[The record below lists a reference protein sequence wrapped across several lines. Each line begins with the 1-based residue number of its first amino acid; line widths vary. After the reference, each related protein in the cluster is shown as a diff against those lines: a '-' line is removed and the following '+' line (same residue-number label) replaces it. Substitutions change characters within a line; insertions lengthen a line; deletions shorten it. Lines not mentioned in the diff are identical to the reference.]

1 MTFHFSLTE
10 SDSEVAILV
19 ENLDKS
25 KKWMVLA
32 IPAKYAVNCEME
44 TQIAFAL
51 IAAGKQLGHKFLCD
65 TSKPNYIHLCIQ
77 VRIRTAHNLI
87 RT

>member
-1 MTFHFSLTE
+1 MTFHFSLKE

-19 ENLDKS
+19 ENSDKR

-51 IAAGKQLGHKFLCD
+51 IAAGKQLGFYVIPVNL
-65 TSKPNYIHLCIQ
+65 TTFIYVSRSEIQ
-77 VRIRTAHNLI
+77 HQNCTQLN
-87 RT
+87 